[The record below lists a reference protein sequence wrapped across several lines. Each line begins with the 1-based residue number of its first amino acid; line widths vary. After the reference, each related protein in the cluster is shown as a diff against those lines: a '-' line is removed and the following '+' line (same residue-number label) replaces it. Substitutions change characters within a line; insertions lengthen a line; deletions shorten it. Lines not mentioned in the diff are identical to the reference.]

1 MEINNNNDN
10 EEMINYYNFNEDSS
24 CISIGTKNGF
34 KIILCEPFDS
44 HYEYNFGMGIGIIEI
59 YKSSNILALT
69 GCENNSKFPENKL
82 IIWDDNKKEIIKEL
96 RLISKIRIVKIINN
110 YLFLVNDIKIY
121 IFNFPTLTLHHSF
134 EIYSYKKEL
143 ISFSVNS
150 DIKIAFLKN
159 REKIYIKRIK
169 FNKNS
174 KPDILL
180 CNKDNELPILFLQ
193 FNTKGN
199 ILAVACKGIIYL
211 YNTKNCDLIR
221 EINNDFL
228 NHGNIN
234 CIKFNND
241 DNFLAVSTVEKN
253 NGRINVF
260 DIGKE
265 KETSIFSFFIKEQ
278 DECFN
283 YYEFNFGDFL
293 FAFDYNNNIIVFT
306 IKGEFFK
313 LELNQKGEKCK
324 LIKNKNIFI

>member
-10 EEMINYYNFNEDSS
+10 EEKINYYNFNEDSS

-96 RLISKIRIVKIINN
+96 RIISKIRIVKILNDF
-110 YLFLVNDIKIY
+110 LFLVNDIKIY
-121 IFNFPTLTLHHSF
+121 IFNFPNLTLHHSF
-134 EIYSYKKEL
+134 EIFSYKKEL
-143 ISFSVNS
+143 ISFCVQSN
-150 DIKIAFLKN
+150 IKIAFLKN

-174 KPDILL
+174 KTEILL
-180 CNKDNELPILFLQ
+180 CNNDNKLPILYLQ
-193 FNTKGN
+193 FNSKGN
-199 ILAVACKGIIYL
+199 ILAAACKENIYL
-211 YNTKNCDLIR
+211 YNTSNCDLIR
-221 EINNDFL
+221 EINSDYL
-228 NHGNIN
+228 NQGNIN
-234 CIKFNND
+234 CINFNSD
-241 DNFLAVSTVEKN
+241 DKFLAVSTVEKN
-253 NGRINVF
+253 YGRINIF

-265 KETSIFSFFIKEQ
+265 KETSIFNFFIKEQ
-278 DECFN
+278 DKCFN
-283 YYEFNFGDFL
+283 YYDFNFGDFL
-293 FAFDYNNNIIVFT
+293 FSFDCNNNIIIIT
-306 IKGEFFK
+306 KIGEFFK
-313 LELNQKGEKCK
+313 IELNKKGEKCK